1 MKTLNLTIGGRPN
14 TTLFMLV
21 SADGK
26 ISTGPNDD
34 SDFDK
39 DLPSIV
45 NPLGLQQYYDL
56 EKETD
61 LWTLCTGRTLEKV
74 YRLQPEYKG
83 PQLPVTCVV
92 VDSEHLTTECYQ
104 TLCCKF
110 ERVIIATYNQRYYSW
125 TPAPQVLMYNAR
137 DMKHLFLQ
145 LHRIGC
151 RHLTLQAGGTLNT
164 ELIRAGLIDYISLV
178 VAPCIVGGRETPS
191 VFGGMNPKSL
201 RDICTLSVASVK
213 LLEHDFVLLSY
224 KVDKRD

>member
-1 MKTLNLTIGGRPN
+1 MRTLNLTPSSRPI
-14 TTLFMLV
+14 TTLFMLTSV
-21 SADGK
+21 DGK
-26 ISTGPNDD
+26 ISTGPTDD
-34 SDFDK
+34 FDFDK

-45 NPLGLQQYYDL
+45 SADGLQKYYDL

-74 YRLQPEYKG
+74 YRLQPAYEG

-92 VDSEHLTTECYQ
+92 VDSGHLTPECYQ
-104 TLCCKF
+104 ILCRKF
-110 ERVIIATYNQRYYSW
+110 ERVIIATYSQRYYSW
-125 TPAPQVLMYNAR
+125 VQAPQVLMYNAR

-164 ELIRAGLIDYISLV
+164 ELIRAGLVDYVSLV
-178 VAPCIVGGRETPS
+178 VAPCIVGGKETPS
-191 VFGGMNPKSL
+191 VFSGVNPKSL
-201 RDICTLSVASVK
+201 GDICSLSAASVK
-213 LLEHDFVLLSY
+213 LLGHDFVLLTY